1 MASLSVVLATFNEEK
16 NIRDCLESVKDI
28 ADEIIIVDGGSSDKT
43 IEIAKSIGADV
54 TITDNPQI
62 FHINKQKAIDK
73 ATKEWILQLDA
84 DERVD
89 ADLKNEIDQ
98 VLKKDDPDVN
108 GYWLPRKNFFLGR
121 FLKKGGQYPDY
132 TIRLY
137 RKGKGKLPQKNVHEQ
152 ARVDG
157 NVGYLHHPLTHIAD
171 PSFKRYLLRFN
182 RYTDLM
188 AEELKE
194 ANKGKNLKTA
204 ANYLLFS
211 PMWWFVMSYGRHKG
225 FMDSWQGFV
234 FSFFSSARYPV
245 SYIKY
250 LIHRS

>member
-1 MASLSVVLATFNEEK
+1 MASLSVVLATYNEEK
-16 NIRDCLESVKDI
+16 NLHECLESVRNL

-43 IEIAKSIGADV
+43 VEIAKEFDAKV
-54 TITDNPQI
+54 TITDNPKI

-73 ATKEWILQLDA
+73 ASKDWVLQLDA

-89 ADLKNEIDQ
+89 SE
-98 VLKKDDPDVN
+98 LKKELKEVLEKNDPEIN

-137 RKGKGKLPQKNVHEQ
+137 RRGKGKLPQKSVHEQ
-152 ARVDG
+152 ASVDG
-157 NVGYLHHPLTHIAD
+157 NVAYLQNPLTHIAD

-188 AEELKE
+188 AQELKDT
-194 ANKGKNLKTA
+194 KTGKKPLTA
-204 ANYLLFS
+204 ARYLLVS
-211 PMWWFVMSYGRHKG
+211 PLWWFAMSYGRHKG

-245 SYIKY
+245 SYVKY
-250 LIHRS
+250 LLKRL